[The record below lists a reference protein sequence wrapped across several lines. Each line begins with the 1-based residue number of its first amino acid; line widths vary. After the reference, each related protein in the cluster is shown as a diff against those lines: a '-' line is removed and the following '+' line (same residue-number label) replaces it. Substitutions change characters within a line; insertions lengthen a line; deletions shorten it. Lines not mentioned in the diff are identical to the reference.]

1 MRHTYSQN
9 KGYTICTMYLYIHIN
24 TPLSYIY
31 ISKKSAKKG
40 VASKI
45 FEEGGIFPAGQNIC
59 IPLHQSSVWVTE
71 HTDFSYKCILLKWI
85 DRDPRGEMVGYR
97 DAPKLKS
104 KAAIYILCKV
114 PSPEDTCKKVVCQST
129 GDLKNMTFLKG
140 EQITPYKHCF
150 VMKLAGLIASTEAK
164 NNKITALP
172 TTRTPIFKC
181 SNSKEQKR

>member
-1 MRHTYSQN
+1 
-9 KGYTICTMYLYIHIN
+9 
-24 TPLSYIY
+24 
-31 ISKKSAKKG
+31 
-40 VASKI
+40 
-45 FEEGGIFPAGQNIC
+45 
-59 IPLHQSSVWVTE
+59 
-71 HTDFSYKCILLKWI
+71 
-85 DRDPRGEMVGYR
+85 MVGYR

-164 NNKITALP
+164 NKKITASP